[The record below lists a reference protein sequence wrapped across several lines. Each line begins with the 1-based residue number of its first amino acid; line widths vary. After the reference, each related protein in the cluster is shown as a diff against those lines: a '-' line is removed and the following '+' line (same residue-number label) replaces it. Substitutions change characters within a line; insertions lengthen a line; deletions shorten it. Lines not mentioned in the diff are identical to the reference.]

1 MKFSLLLFFA
11 LLTVGSVSGQ
21 HWTQFRGQDQTGI
34 IEGFKIPTEWNLED
48 NLKWTIPSPAMG
60 WSSPIVWGD
69 QIFITGS
76 SLLTEEM
83 EKRNRGGGE
92 YRTPLGIHVKLE
104 VICLDKETGAIKWRK
119 TAYEGPS
126 KVATHGGSPYST
138 ETPVTDGV
146 HVYAYFGTMGLHAFT
161 LDGELVWQKDLGVF
175 EMDGEWGTGTSP
187 MIHEGVLFMQV
198 DNLDFSSLIALE
210 ALTGKEKWKVNRDE
224 GPNRG
229 TPMIWRNRLR
239 SELVTQGAIARSYNP
254 ENGELYWQINME
266 GGRSSSTAV
275 GDQDR
280 LIIANE
286 KRGAGGFM
294 FSIRAGASGDI
305 SLAEGQTSNDGVEWK
320 NPNGGIAMSSPL
332 IYEGCVYAFERRT
345 GMVSCYDAKTGDV
358 NYYRKHLKKAREFW
372 STPWAYEGHIYCIDG
387 NGITHV
393 LESGPILNEVRL
405 NELDDKI
412 WAMPAFTPGSL
423 ILRGAENLYSIES
436 KDSDSLLSN

>member
-1 MKFSLLLFFA
+1 MKLSLLLFFA

-210 ALTGKEKWKVNRDE
+210 ALTGKEKWKVPR
-224 GPNRG
+224 
-229 TPMIWRNRLR
+229 
-239 SELVTQGAIARSYNP
+239 TQ
-254 ENGELYWQINME
+254 
-266 GGRSSSTAV
+266 
-275 GDQDR
+275 DQ
-280 LIIANE
+280 
-286 KRGAGGFM
+286 K
-294 FSIRAGASGDI
+294 
-305 SLAEGQTSNDGVEWK
+305 
-320 NPNGGIAMSSPL
+320 
-332 IYEGCVYAFERRT
+332 
-345 GMVSCYDAKTGDV
+345 
-358 NYYRKHLKKAREFW
+358 
-372 STPWAYEGHIYCIDG
+372 
-387 NGITHV
+387 
-393 LESGPILNEVRL
+393 
-405 NELDDKI
+405 
-412 WAMPAFTPGSL
+412 
-423 ILRGAENLYSIES
+423 
-436 KDSDSLLSN
+436 